1 MIAFAESDFMKD
13 LKAELKADR
22 RQSTSSSSV
31 SNEKLRQKPSGKPPK
46 KQYNSNTQYN
56 NFLKKNENF
65 EENVDKFN
73 SVDLVFYFREQ
84 AEKAG
89 YKFFIGSMAKE
100 ASCMKR
106 LMNQFP
112 NAEICAMIEFLYFS
126 EQDYLDK
133 DRLTIGLLSSRWI
146 STIHADM
153 LLWVDDKY
161 SPKSASKRQKSKK
174 PLRGEWTGEKS
185 ENETSSK
192 HRKSVIGEWE

>member
-1 MIAFAESDFMKD
+1 MVVFAESDFMKD
-13 LKAELKADR
+13 LKAELKEGR

-31 SNEKLRQKPSGKPPK
+31 SSEKIKQRPSGKPPK
-46 KQYNSNTQYN
+46 KTYNSNTQYD

-65 EENVDKFN
+65 EENVGKFN
-73 SVDLVFYFREQ
+73 SVDLVFYFKEQ

-89 YKFFIGSMAKE
+89 YKLYIGNMAKE

-106 LMNQFP
+106 LMKQFP

-126 EQDYLDK
+126 EQDYLEK
-133 DRLTIGLLSSRWI
+133 DRLSIGILSSRWI

-161 SPKSASKRQKSKK
+161 SPKSVVKRKKK
-174 PLRGEWTGEKS
+174 PLRGEWTGEKPN
-185 ENETSSK
+185 NETSSK
-192 HRKSVIGEWE
+192 HKKSVIGEWD